1 MRQSEL
7 LMNLRIS
14 VASLALM
21 AAYPAIATNDWQH
34 LTTEQ
39 GIEISQRKI
48 PGQHLPVFR
57 GVGVIEANLYEIMAV
72 ISDFDNLPQWMHK
85 CIEARLLRREGELIT
100 YSYSRTDAPW
110 PVRDRYVVLRSE
122 AVLVAPG
129 KEVHVYFRSVESEP
143 AEPVRGAVRMRHIE
157 GHYKLHTLAP
167 GQTRIEYQV
176 SSDPGGM
183 LPVWIVER
191 TSQDFP
197 LHTLLNLRRQ
207 VIRTRGSYEEFLDR
221 WDPAR
226 SRAP

>member
-1 MRQSEL
+1 MGRNEL
-7 LMNLRIS
+7 STNLRIS
-14 VASLALM
+14 LASLALTV
-21 AAYPAIATNDWQH
+21 ASPALATDDWQH

-39 GIEISQRKI
+39 GIEISQREI

-72 ISDFDNLPQWMHK
+72 ISDFDKLPQWMHK
-85 CIEARLLRREGELIT
+85 CIEARLLRREGDLVT

-129 KEVHVYFRSVESEP
+129 EEVHVHFRSVDSEP
-143 AEPVRGAVRMRHIE
+143 AEPVRGAVRMRRIE
-157 GHYKLHTLAP
+157 GHYRLRALAP
-167 GQTRIEYQV
+167 GETWVEYQV
-176 SSDPGGM
+176 ASDPGGM
-183 LPVWIVER
+183 LPAWIVER

-197 LHTLLNLRRQ
+197 LRTLLNLRKQ
-207 VIRTRGSYEEFLDR
+207 VARTRGNYEEFLDR

-226 SRAP
+226 TRAP